1 MQKYL
6 NNLLDVLLFVIPLLD
21 LLIVP
26 IMSSGEATVFIPPE
40 YMGYYMLA
48 VVVLRRVAR
57 LVEGLIEA
65 RKIDGGPDVA

>member
-21 LLIVP
+21 LLILPV
-26 IMSSGEATVFIPPE
+26 MSSGEATMFIPPE

-48 VVVLRRVAR
+48 VVILRRVAR
-57 LVEGLIEA
+57 LVEGLIES
-65 RKIDGGPDVA
+65 RKADGGSDVA